1 MANHEDRTW
10 LQTNPWTAFIT
21 MLRTFMLVGFGER
34 FRSFNDF
41 IVGTDERID
50 PTTGE
55 IITEIS
61 DRNLTNR
68 EIKQ

>member
-1 MANHEDRTW
+1 
-10 LQTNPWTAFIT
+10 

-34 FRSFNDF
+34 FKSFNDF

-55 IITEIS
+55 TITEIS
-61 DRNLTNR
+61 DRNLTSK
-68 EIKQ
+68 EIKKQKK